1 MEPNRHE
8 PVGKKESS
16 SSRAS
21 VEREAHGQGSG
32 TGRDGYMGHTGYGR
46 EGFTGHPGSGRDA
59 NMGYP
64 GTGRDATIGYPG
76 SGRDPNMGYPG
87 TGKDASMGFSGSG
100 RDLYMGPHGFGR
112 EGYVGNTGSGRR
124 LGYSMYDLAKK
135 PAVSGFSLS
144 LRLFK
149 STHKGSSNPKDALGP
164 TYLFFSLIGVDMTDG
179 RGDVGAVRRR
189 EYAQIATEMHIIPQ
203 RAAATREPEAYTPGH
218 GEGSLRRQGEFSPMG
233 RYTPKERMFLE
244 AAEKGDKATLMR
256 CLQPPSPVNV
266 NVTNMVGRSALTM
279 AVDNENIEI
288 VELLLGQ
295 PDIKIGNAL
304 LYAIREGVYRIV
316 EMMVNHPSITPN
328 MLGEEWCNT
337 IDPGEECF
345 DYSPDISPVILA
357 AQLNQFEIL
366 QLLLSQGANISK
378 PMLGY
383 KPTSTK
389 DARRGNCG
397 QMASVAQRLERWT
410 RNREV
415 PGSILTVARRS
426 TLHDFPTYTPHNL
439 TCECDSCTERIK
451 ADSLRYS
458 LHRISTYRALASPA
472 WISLTS
478 TDPILTAFRL
488 SWELFNLA
496 QLENEF
502 KEPYLELVEECRTYA
517 VQLLDQCRSSEEV
530 IAVLNQNPST
540 PNRTGAYDKYD
551 RVVTDTQKVLV
562 SRVLT
567 HSEPHAPGSVAPLQ
581 VVFQMVLSCALC
593 QAVAASRPTLLR
605 SAFSWSPHLRLGL
618 PLGLDQPVGVAAFS
632 RLAASRGGSAL
643 AKLKLALKYEQKQF
657 VSHPHCQQ
665 LLTTIWYESLPG
677 WRKRNIFTKV
687 FILMSLISL
696 LPFMAFY
703 YILHPR
709 SKVGRFM
716 RNPFMKF
723 LSQSGSFAV
732 FLILLTMASPRE
744 ENMTNRRGPPP
755 STVEVLIVF
764 YVAGMV
770 WNECKQLWEEGL
782 HSYVREWWNWM
793 DFMMNSLYLATISLR
808 LVAYVR
814 ITSGTAGPKDLERS
828 FWPPDDPTLISEGLF
843 SVANVFSF
851 FRIIYLFQANPHLGP
866 LQISLG
872 CMLIDIGK
880 FLSVFFLV
888 LMSFAFGLNQLYGF
902 YADTEECLSEGDACS
917 SFQALFWSLFGLT
930 PLTTLE
936 LKEGHRFV
944 ISVGS
949 LLLGAYHIAAIIML
963 LNMLIAMMSTSFQEV
978 ESYQLSLCTSAPGVS
993 ETAPPQFF
1001 CLRGFQVTA
1010 CLVVLSVGSLD
1021 PSQDRE
1027 RCNTNHADLE
1037 WKFARTKLWLG
1048 YFDEGSTLP
1057 PPYNIII
1064 TPKSMYYF
1072 IKAVR
1077 QKWPEWQD
1085 RMQTIRRSLSS
1096 RRDGPPPPPAGA
1108 AQQHPADTSTDP
1120 PAESEESPDCEKA
1133 RPPEQGPSTDQ
1144 IYQVCT
1150 RSIRYGPDLSGMDQI
1165 YQSVM
1170 QRLVRRYIHR
1180 YKQAQS
1186 TDGVSED
1193 DLAEIKQ
1200 DISSL

>member
-8 PVGKKESS
+8 PVGKKEST

-21 VEREAHGQGSG
+21 VDREAHGQGTG

-59 NMGYP
+59 TMGYP
-64 GTGRDATIGYPG
+64 GTGRDATMGYPG

-87 TGKDASMGFSGSG
+87 TGKDPSVGFSGSG

-112 EGYVGNTGSGRR
+112 EGHVGNTGSGRR

-149 STHKGSSNPKDALGP
+149 STHK
-164 TYLFFSLIGVDMTDG
+164 
-179 RGDVGAVRRR
+179 
-189 EYAQIATEMHIIPQ
+189 
-203 RAAATREPEAYTPGH
+203 
-218 GEGSLRRQGEFSPMG
+218 
-233 RYTPKERMFLE
+233 YTPKERMFLE

-378 PMLGY
+378 P
-383 KPTSTK
+383 
-389 DARRGNCG
+389 
-397 QMASVAQRLERWT
+397 
-410 RNREV
+410 
-415 PGSILTVARRS
+415 
-426 TLHDFPTYTPHNL
+426 HNL

-530 IAVLNQNPST
+530 IAVLNQACEDDDSDEEEEEDGAQDDEDEEKLSL
-540 PNRTGAYDKYD
+540 NR
-551 RVVTDTQKVLV
+551 
-562 SRVLT
+562 
-567 HSEPHAPGSVAPLQ
+567 
-581 VVFQMVLSCALC
+581 
-593 QAVAASRPTLLR
+593 
-605 SAFSWSPHLRLGL
+605 
-618 PLGLDQPVGVAAFS
+618 
-632 RLAASRGGSAL
+632 
-643 AKLKLALKYEQKQF
+643 LKLALKYEQKQF

-716 RNPFMKF
+716 RNPFMKFLSKIRRFIRSPIIKF

-902 YADTEECLSEGDACS
+902 YADTEECLSEGDACQKNPTEFLTLGS

-978 ESYQLSLCTSAPGVS
+978 E
-993 ETAPPQFF
+993 
-1001 CLRGFQVTA
+1001 
-1010 CLVVLSVGSLD
+1010 
-1021 PSQDRE
+1021 
-1027 RCNTNHADLE
+1027 NHADLE

-1120 PAESEESPDCEKA
+1120 PAESEEVPRPYTISSSCKGQVNQGMSLESLEMQQSPDCEKA
-1133 RPPEQGPSTDQ
+1133 RPPEQGPST
-1144 IYQVCT
+1144 
-1150 RSIRYGPDLSGMDQI
+1150 DQI

-1200 DISSL
+1200 DISSLRFELREDRRKEAARGNMQIEQFKRDVCRMLKGTTPSGRVSPAPSHLPVGQLSHQPSLEMDDTNMPLGLEEIDLLRREITSSLRSDLYSVMRELLSEQRNVRFEGGGNPPAPPYQPASSQLYQTQLYTEL

>member
-1 MEPNRHE
+1 
-8 PVGKKESS
+8 
-16 SSRAS
+16 
-21 VEREAHGQGSG
+21 
-32 TGRDGYMGHTGYGR
+32 
-46 EGFTGHPGSGRDA
+46 
-59 NMGYP
+59 
-64 GTGRDATIGYPG
+64 
-76 SGRDPNMGYPG
+76 
-87 TGKDASMGFSGSG
+87 
-100 RDLYMGPHGFGR
+100 
-112 EGYVGNTGSGRR
+112 
-124 LGYSMYDLAKK
+124 
-135 PAVSGFSLS
+135 
-144 LRLFK
+144 
-149 STHKGSSNPKDALGP
+149 
-164 TYLFFSLIGVDMTDG
+164 MTDG

-203 RAAATREPEAYTPGH
+203 RAAATREPEAYTGAR
-218 GEGSLRRQGEFSPMG
+218 GGLASETGGVLSDGKVTAALE
-233 RYTPKERMFLE
+233 YTPKERMFLE

-378 PMLGY
+378 P
-383 KPTSTK
+383 
-389 DARRGNCG
+389 
-397 QMASVAQRLERWT
+397 
-410 RNREV
+410 
-415 PGSILTVARRS
+415 
-426 TLHDFPTYTPHNL
+426 HNL

-530 IAVLNQNPST
+530 IAVLNQEEGAQDDEDEEKLSL
-540 PNRTGAYDKYD
+540 NR
-551 RVVTDTQKVLV
+551 
-562 SRVLT
+562 
-567 HSEPHAPGSVAPLQ
+567 
-581 VVFQMVLSCALC
+581 
-593 QAVAASRPTLLR
+593 
-605 SAFSWSPHLRLGL
+605 
-618 PLGLDQPVGVAAFS
+618 
-632 RLAASRGGSAL
+632 
-643 AKLKLALKYEQKQF
+643 LKLALKYEQKQF

-814 ITSGTAGPKDLERS
+814 ITSERS

-902 YADTEECLSEGDACS
+902 YADTEECLSEGDACQKNPTEFLTLGS

-978 ESYQLSLCTSAPGVS
+978 E
-993 ETAPPQFF
+993 
-1001 CLRGFQVTA
+1001 
-1010 CLVVLSVGSLD
+1010 
-1021 PSQDRE
+1021 
-1027 RCNTNHADLE
+1027 NHADLE

-1072 IKAVR
+1072 IK
-1077 QKWPEWQD
+1077 
-1085 RMQTIRRSLSS
+1085 TIRRSLSS

-1120 PAESEESPDCEKA
+1120 PAESEES
-1133 RPPEQGPSTDQ
+1133 
-1144 IYQVCT
+1144 
-1150 RSIRYGPDLSGMDQI
+1150 
-1165 YQSVM
+1165 VM

-1200 DISSL
+1200 DISSLRFELREDRRKEAARGNMQIEQFKRDVCRMLKGTTPSGRVSPAPSHLPVGQLSHQPSLEMDDTNMPLGLEEIDLLRREITSSLRSDLYSVMRELLSEQRNVRFEGGGNPPAPSYQPASSQLYQTQLYTEL